1 MREAADARAASAR
14 MVERIVSMV
23 SEGLAVVVKVSAV
36 MPETVAQ

>member
-23 SEGLAVVVKVSAV
+23 SEGLVVVKVSAV